1 MDDNSRRSF
10 SREQFGSISKDFISG
25 LYANESFLMQLQFK
39 SLNKFQKWWYLF
51 GKYWVIK
58 NCYNN
63 DDIKKMKWLMNC
75 ANHGM
80 VDTCGEN
87 VSMMEQS
94 ICGNTRLTKSKSI
107 NNHSKLLKIELGQ
120 QISIKSP
127 FNLKRDAVK

>member
-1 MDDNSRRSF
+1 M
-10 SREQFGSISKDFISG
+10 REQFDSILKDFISG
-25 LYANESFLMQLQFK
+25 LYADESFLMQLQFK
-39 SLNKFQKWWYLF
+39 SLSKFQKWWCLF

-63 DDIKKMKWLMNC
+63 DDIKKMKWLMNG

-87 VSMMEQS
+87 VSMMEQP
-94 ICGNTRLTKSKSI
+94 ICGNTRLTKGKSI
-107 NNHSKLLKIELGQ
+107 SNHSKLLKMELGQ

-127 FNLKRDAVK
+127 FKLKRDAVK